1 MKKLMLMA
9 MVVGMAWG
17 MAQGASFKAATIQEM
32 AKYGATHILEWSHED
47 LTGTSTNAT
56 LTFTNTL
63 TGPVSV
69 KFEGYLLDQ
78 TFDTKLYTN
87 AVGGLAVSVGDTS
100 SATKWISALEVA
112 TDATPT
118 YYASFGT
125 DYTVASTATPTIS
138 TISLMGTNVTAA
150 VMTNLTI
157 AVTSTPTSPW
167 VNAQTGN
174 VSVVTTFAMTGE
186 TITMGSLDRGALRT
200 FWRVLSPKYDR

>member
-1 MKKLMLMA
+1 MKKLMMMA
-9 MVVGMAWG
+9 MVVGLAWG

-32 AKYGATHILEWSHED
+32 AKYGATHILEWSHAD

-125 DYTVASTATPTIS
+125 DYTVTTIGSATNAMVST
-138 TISLMGTNVTAA
+138 V
-150 VMTNLTI
+150 
-157 AVTSTPTSPW
+157 TSPW